1 MLRMFSTI
9 NGQVEQIEKPENGSW
24 LCLSEPTDVE
34 LATVSQQTG
43 VDLADLRAP
52 LDDEERSRID
62 VEDDYTMIIVDIPTV
77 EERGGRDWYET
88 IPLSIIV
95 NRRPHHH
102 RMHADTPVLHPFMEE
117 RSEGSTRSCVRASS
131 SRSSTATPAHT

>member
-43 VDLADLRAP
+43 VDLAEALV
-52 LDDEERSRID
+52 S
-62 VEDDYTMIIVDIPTV
+62 V
-77 EERGGRDWYET
+77 
-88 IPLSIIV
+88 
-95 NRRPHHH
+95 
-102 RMHADTPVLHPFMEE
+102 AD
-117 RSEGSTRSCVRASS
+117 VRAST
-131 SRSSTATPAHT
+131 SRTITR

>member
-43 VDLADLRAP
+43 VDLADLRAQ
-52 LDDEERSRID
+52 LDDEER
-62 VEDDYTMIIVDIPTV
+62 
-77 EERGGRDWYET
+77 
-88 IPLSIIV
+88 
-95 NRRPHHH
+95 
-102 RMHADTPVLHPFMEE
+102 
-117 RSEGSTRSCVRASS
+117 
-131 SRSSTATPAHT
+131 

>member
-43 VDLADLRAP
+43 VDLATCAP
-52 LDDEERSRID
+52 RW
-62 VEDDYTMIIVDIPTV
+62 M
-77 EERGGRDWYET
+77 
-88 IPLSIIV
+88 
-95 NRRPHHH
+95 
-102 RMHADTPVLHPFMEE
+102 
-117 RSEGSTRSCVRASS
+117 TRNVRAST
-131 SRSSTATPAHT
+131 SRTITR

>member
-52 LDDEERSRID
+52 LDDEERGHPDR
-62 VEDDYTMIIVDIPTV
+62 
-77 EERGGRDWYET
+77 RGARG
-88 IPLSIIV
+88 P
-95 NRRPHHH
+95 
-102 RMHADTPVLHPFMEE
+102 
-117 RSEGSTRSCVRASS
+117 
-131 SRSSTATPAHT
+131 

>member
-62 VEDDYTMIIVDIPTV
+62 VEDEI
-77 EERGGRDWYET
+77 G
-88 IPLSIIV
+88 
-95 NRRPHHH
+95 
-102 RMHADTPVLHPFMEE
+102 
-117 RSEGSTRSCVRASS
+117 RASC
-131 SRSSTATPAHT
+131 RERVLRLV

>member
-77 EERGGRDWYET
+77 EERGGRDWYAP
-88 IPLSIIV
+88 IPLTIIV
-95 NRRPHHH
+95 NE
-102 RMHADTPVLHPFMEE
+102 DLIITV
-117 RSEGSTRSCVRASS
+117 
-131 SRSSTATPAHT
+131 